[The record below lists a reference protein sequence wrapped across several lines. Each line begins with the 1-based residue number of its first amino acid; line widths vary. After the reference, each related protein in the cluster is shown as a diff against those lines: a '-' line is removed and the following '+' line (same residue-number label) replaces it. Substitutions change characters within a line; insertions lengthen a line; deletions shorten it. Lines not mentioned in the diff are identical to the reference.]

1 MDYLSEISARINQ
14 VITHFAGGNVS
25 KFSRM
30 IDVIPDTVTTYLGKK
45 GVIRMPGAEFI
56 SKMVDIF
63 GISSDWILLG
73 KGEMLKEDNY
83 HVTQIY
89 EPETLIVQE
98 ELEQAK
104 KLIGTLQKT
113 LDIIN
118 SEFSKTD
125 EELEALRAENS
136 RLKNMLAE
144 KQYNPDSHIAAQP
157 SNELGNKKNKE

>member
-56 SKMVDIF
+56 SKMVGIF

-118 SEFSKTD
+118 SEFSKTN

-136 RLKNMLAE
+136 RLKNRLTE
-144 KQYNPDSHIAAQP
+144 KQYNSDSHLAAEP
-157 SNELGNKKNKE
+157 SHELGNKKKKE

>member
-25 KFSRM
+25 GFARM
-30 IDVIPDTVTTYLGKK
+30 IDVIPDTVSTYIRKK
-45 GVIRMPGAEFI
+45 GKISMPGAEFI
-56 SKMVDIF
+56 SKMVDIL

-83 HVTQIY
+83 HVTKIY

-118 SEFSKTD
+118 SEFSKTN